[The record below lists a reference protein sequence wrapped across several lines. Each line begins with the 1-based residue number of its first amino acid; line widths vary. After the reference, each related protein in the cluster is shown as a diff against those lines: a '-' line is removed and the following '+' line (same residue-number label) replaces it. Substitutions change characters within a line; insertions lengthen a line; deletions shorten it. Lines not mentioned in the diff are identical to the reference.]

1 MSVAIIGAEIQ
12 VLSKISI
19 INNILEK
26 CGAMSANM
34 WLIHPF
40 IIEKL
45 NNLGFV
51 DYTGKFMILFIVSI
65 GMAILLEDLKKQI
78 GYSEIVIKL
87 RKKIIS

>member
-1 MSVAIIGAEIQ
+1 
-12 VLSKISI
+12 
-19 INNILEK
+19 
-26 CGAMSANM
+26 MSANM